1 MSFEV
6 VAAAEQPAVAVEEA
20 ASPVAVAVAEP
31 VPQQESFLL
40 EDHQDENGES
50 LDIPAYLRRGG
61 L

>member
-1 MSFEV
+1 
-6 VAAAEQPAVAVEEA
+6 VEET
-20 ASPVAVAVAEP
+20 ASPAAVAVAEP